1 MRTILGYLIL
11 GCAAVSAQTFAVAS
25 IRPSAA
31 EVQFEHDGKTV
42 TTPGTVTM
50 RDVTVATCIKWAYG
64 VQDSQIAGPKWLQ
77 SEHFDITARA
87 DGPADPG
94 ELRKMMQALPAD
106 TNCGPRLRARRL
118 RANSAIGMVV
128 ARRHDTGVCGLYR
141 GALNHRCSN

>member
-1 MRTILGYLIL
+1 MRSLIHEAL
-11 GCAAVSAQTFAVAS
+11 RVCAAAS
-25 IRPSAA
+25 IKASA
-31 EVQFEHDGKTV
+31 ESVKFEHDGRTEIL
-42 TTPGTVTM
+42 PNGIGM
-50 RDVTVATCIKWAYG
+50 RDVTAASCIKWAYR

-118 RANSAIGMVV
+118 RANSAIGMVG